1 MNSGGA
7 ALVCAGIIGGRVRV
21 WHYLP
26 RTWNASEAAKL
37 YRGVLIKA
45 LKKYR
50 SGRRSY
56 KIIEDNDPTGYKSNA
71 AREAKEELKIVPM
84 KFPPYSPDLNP
95 LDFFLWAEVQRRMA
109 ARTPRGRETMSQYKQ
124 RLRRTAMSI
133 PETIVRKAVEALP
146 ARAAAVVQAG
156 GGDIARD

>member
-1 MNSGGA
+1 M
-7 ALVCAGIIGGRVRV
+7 VCAGIICGRVRV

-37 YRGVLIKA
+37 YRGILIRA
-45 LKKYR
+45 LKKHR
-50 SGRRSY
+50 PGRRSY

-71 AREAKEELKIVPM
+71 ANEAKHELNITPV

-109 ARTPRGRETMSQYKQ
+109 ARTPRGRETVSQYKQ
-124 RLRRTAMSI
+124 CLRRAAMSI
-133 PETIVRKAVEALP
+133 PENMVRKAVEALP
-146 ARAAAVVQAG
+146 GRAAAVVQAG